1 MTKPLAMTEAPLAPP
16 QLEADAQRI
25 EKTLQEIFARLDKT
39 SAPPRLLEAM
49 AYATLGGGKRLR
61 GALVLGAARLAGEE
75 GSAIHV
81 ASAIECLHAY
91 SLIHDDL
98 PAMDN
103 ADTRRGKA
111 SCHVA
116 FDESTAI
123 LAGDALQSLAFEIL
137 ANSETHPDA
146 KIRNLIIGEIAS
158 AIGILGMAGG
168 QMLDLEAESRAFDID
183 ETKAMQLMKTGALI
197 KASVR
202 AGIIAGGGNEQLL
215 KAADSYA
222 ERIGL
227 AFQITDDMLDRGNS
241 SGAIGKPIKQDK
253 AAGKAS
259 FVELYGMEKASAE
272 AARLVDEAGEI
283 LRKADTGTPENLN
296 YMLEIANF
304 VIKRNY

>member
-25 EKTLQEIFARLDKT
+25 EKVLQEIFARLAKS
-39 SAPPRLLEAM
+39 SAPQRLREAM

-61 GALVLGAARLAGEE
+61 GALVLGAARFAGEE
-75 GSAIHV
+75 GEAIHV
-81 ASAIECLHAY
+81 SAAIECLHAY

-116 FDESTAI
+116 FDEATAI

-168 QMLDLEAESRAFDID
+168 QMLDLEAESRPFDID
-183 ETKAMQLMKTGALI
+183 ETKAMQLMKTSALI

-202 AGIIAGGGNEQLL
+202 AGILVGGGNEQLL
-215 KAADSYA
+215 KAGDSYA

-241 SGAIGKPIKQDK
+241 NGAIGKPTEQDK

-283 LRKADTGTPENLN
+283 LRQTNTGTPENLN